1 MMDAENNNVFGI
13 VKDFTADLCN
23 TFPEIKDNLHEGLV
37 DILRDETTSENSNS
51 VLTYLEETYP
61 PHLFDILNKNEEIFA
76 NSAYFLPGIDFS
88 VLWKENISDNTK
100 DIIWKYLLLISFSV
114 SSKANNFES
123 FGAEA
128 EKIFEN
134 LNEDEFKEKINEA
147 FNDMSSM
154 FENRDSSNINLE
166 DLPNADQMH
175 SHLSGLLDS
184 KLGKLAHEIAEET
197 ASSMNLDGLSSVDD
211 VVKNLM
217 SNPAKLSSLVKNVT
231 SKLDQKINSGDLD
244 EKELMED
251 ANSILK
257 NISSMPGLGNIN
269 NLFNMMSGGL
279 GGKVNKGAMQ
289 QNLSKMNARDRLRKK
304 LEQRKQQQET
314 QEAQEASHAQQAL
327 EALQAH
333 ERGLMQGEKEE
344 KKWTVASEEG
354 GAEKTPRVSKNK
366 NKKRKKKNNNKK

>member
-344 KKWTVASEEG
+344 KKWTVATEEG